1 MPDARRYDTLLAKG
15 EDRKQR
21 ILAVAQRLL
30 TRNGWR
36 NTTLAQIAGEAGVTP
51 AGLLHHFESKEQLLQ
66 AVLDARDLDDDS
78 HADRTG
84 DLLDQIA
91 QVADRFHRAPELVG
105 TFTVLLVENILPDA
119 PLHDRMLARH
129 RAAIDIVAEL
139 IRRGQ
144 ADGRYR
150 TDIDPAVK
158 AVEILAF
165 VHGMETTWLL
175 DPSIPLTEVFKQYAE
190 TLARDFAPPKTD
202 MRYRLDVV
210 AASVVDV
217 VRFAGG
223 WLFDR
228 AMAGWDVTVLVAD
241 HPDDR
246 PLQILGAQV
255 LDLEDALAS
264 VESRPRPQALA
275 AAADLFGCDS
285 RVRQGVLQALDHGV
299 TEVTLWGENWP
310 AELDDSVGLVQ
321 HRLSMAAQTFKAAAL
336 AAAAVPHGS
345 IGHIEI
351 FRSGLLAC
359 PSVAA
364 DLVPA
369 S

>member
-1 MPDARRYDTLLAKG
+1 
-15 EDRKQR
+15 
-21 ILAVAQRLL
+21 
-30 TRNGWR
+30 
-36 NTTLAQIAGEAGVTP
+36 
-51 AGLLHHFESKEQLLQ
+51 
-66 AVLDARDLDDDS
+66 
-78 HADRTG
+78 
-84 DLLDQIA
+84 
-91 QVADRFHRAPELVG
+91 
-105 TFTVLLVENILPDA
+105 
-119 PLHDRMLARH
+119 
-129 RAAIDIVAEL
+129 
-139 IRRGQ
+139 
-144 ADGRYR
+144 
-150 TDIDPAVK
+150 
-158 AVEILAF
+158 
-165 VHGMETTWLL
+165 
-175 DPSIPLTEVFKQYAE
+175 
-190 TLARDFAPPKTD
+190 

-210 AASVVDV
+210 AATVVDV
-217 VRFAGG
+217 VQFAGG

-264 VESRPRPQALA
+264 AHSRPRPQALA
-275 AAADLFGCDS
+275 AAADLFGCDA

-321 HRLSMAAQTFKAAAL
+321 HRLSMAAHTFKTQAL
-336 AAAAVPHGS
+336 AAALSAAGMPRGS
-345 IGHIEI
+345 LGYVET
-351 FRSGLLAC
+351 FRSGLLAW